1 MARIR
6 KLVTALCGV
15 SACLFVGCRSLVDRS
30 AFFPT
35 RGPVLDAATLPA
47 DTSHRFLPV
56 KGSENAEVYVVRV
69 EAASHVVVYFHGNA
83 GNIALRVPE
92 LRELARRTSCTV
104 VGLGYRGYGASDG
117 RASEK
122 SIYADGAAAR
132 AFVEA
137 ELGFPAERIVL
148 VGRSLGTTVAV
159 RVASEHAVGGVVLI
173 TPLTSGRDMAKAIG
187 MGALAWAAGDAFD
200 NLGRIEKV
208 DAPLLIVHGDADEV
222 VPYAMGERLFSAARE
237 PKRFVALP
245 GARHNDLEHT
255 HSEVYWGAIAA
266 FVAGLEATGD
276 DS

>member
-1 MARIR
+1 
-6 KLVTALCGV
+6 
-15 SACLFVGCRSLVDRS
+15 
-30 AFFPT
+30 
-35 RGPVLDAATLPA
+35 
-47 DTSHRFLPV
+47 
-56 KGSENAEVYVVRV
+56 V

-208 DAPLLIVHGDADEV
+208 DAPILIVHGDADEV
-222 VPYAMGERLFSAARE
+222 VPYAMGERLFAAARE

-255 HSEVYWGAIAA
+255 HAEVYWGAIAA